1 MTETQKISLP
11 FHLEFGLEDLSGR
24 ADLRG
29 PYQVVKVSPTE
40 IVVAVTATIG
50 GTDRE
55 FRERLTPHDN
65 HPQARANWQ
74 SASKQLGLEP

>member
-50 GTDRE
+50 GVTRE
-55 FRERLTPHDN
+55 FRDKLTLHDPH
-65 HPQARANWQ
+65 PRGRANWQ
-74 SASKQLGLEP
+74 AAAKQLGLTP